1 MLYYFITKNKIRKN
15 KQNKINKQ
23 KNKKQTNMLTSM
35 KDKSSKYC
43 IIEPVVGD
51 RIYEDVS
58 HICQPTI
65 GSCNIS
71 QVSLIVKLDI
81 YVFIVINTIF
91 YMIVEL
97 DIYVFIVINT
107 IFYMIVELD
116 IYVFI
121 SNSTII

>member
-1 MLYYFITKNKIRKN
+1 MKTNKQNQKQTKNKIRKN

-71 QVSLIVKLDI
+71 QVSYDLL
-81 YVFIVINTIF
+81 Y
-91 YMIVEL
+91 L
-97 DIYVFIVINT
+97 
-107 IFYMIVELD
+107 
-116 IYVFI
+116 
-121 SNSTII
+121 SQ

>member
-1 MLYYFITKNKIRKN
+1 MKTN
-15 KQNKINKQ
+15 KQNKKQTKKKKKKNKKNKTNKQ

-71 QVSLIVKLDI
+71 QVSYDLL
-81 YVFIVINTIF
+81 Y
-91 YMIVEL
+91 L
-97 DIYVFIVINT
+97 
-107 IFYMIVELD
+107 
-116 IYVFI
+116 
-121 SNSTII
+121 SQ